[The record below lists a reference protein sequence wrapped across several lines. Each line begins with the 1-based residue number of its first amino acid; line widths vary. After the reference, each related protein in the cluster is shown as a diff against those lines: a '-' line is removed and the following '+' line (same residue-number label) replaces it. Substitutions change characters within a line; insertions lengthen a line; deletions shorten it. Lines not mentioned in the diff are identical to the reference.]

1 MVGRLYTWGYTGA
14 AARAAHATPLP
25 MLGVEGFS
33 MVPWPKMV
41 SDSRDNSFRNN
52 LGSFYSPLILTFI
65 LVFILII
72 MPYCDIAQR
81 TAATGLRNLRGSKPK
96 WKCYGSVIL
105 TKIPRMRK
113 KKGWVVDRRLNVVPS
128 AKRVPVP

>member
-1 MVGRLYTWGYTGA
+1 MVGRLYTRGYTGA
-14 AARAAHATPLP
+14 AARAANATPLP
-25 MLGVEGFS
+25 MWGVGGFS

-52 LGSFYSPLILTFI
+52 LGSFYSPLILIFI

-81 TAATGLRNLRGSKPK
+81 AAATGLRNLRGSKPK
-96 WKCYGSVIL
+96 WKCYSSVKNGFDFSYSNED
-105 TKIPRMRK
+105 TKDEER
-113 KKGWVVDRRLNVVPS
+113 RRLS
-128 AKRVPVP
+128 TGD